1 MVVAGKISSSIIEMR
16 VATSLLS
23 NASSTIRLAILGL
36 SQSYDPVGVTP
47 LIYLPTTGIELRTY
61 GEQLVPGWNLRSTF
75 RLAILVLLQ
84 SYYPTG
90 VTPLRST
97 FRLAISGLFPKL
109 PPDRVHYPH
118 LPAHYRNWTVDP
130 GRMADPRLNSMSFR
144 IRFRIAILGLF
155 QSYHPPRVT
164 SFICLPTTWIKP
176 WPLWRAVDSRLNS
189 RNSRS
194 TLRFAILGLLQSYH
208 LRGVIPP
215 LFCLST
221 TGFIPWT

>member
-1 MVVAGKISSSIIEMR
+1 MR

-97 FRLAISGLFPKL
+97 FRLAILGLFPKL

-118 LPAHYRNWTVDP
+118 LPAHCRNRTVDL
-130 GRMADPRLNSMSFR
+130 GRMADHRLNSRSFSS
-144 IRFRIAILGLF
+144 RFRIAILGLF

-164 SFICLPTTWIKP
+164 SFICLPTTWIK
-176 WPLWRAVDSRLNS
+176 S
-189 RNSRS
+189 
-194 TLRFAILGLLQSYH
+194 
-208 LRGVIPP
+208 
-215 LFCLST
+215 
-221 TGFIPWT
+221 WTYGEQ